1 MSHRSNVMSKLF
13 LKIVFLSIGVCATVA
28 QVAADVDPFDE
39 ESVNRGAQLYELYC
53 SDCHGADTAFQ
64 YDELYDATEA
74 DASED
79 YAELVE
85 LVRGAAARQPTVT
98 VDEDWPEWAEN
109 PAPEVEEDV
118 RADVLGTVTRAIDSY
133 HGAPLESETF
143 DGFEGDVSYRNA
155 DEFDPVPGATNLA
168 DPTAYFYGISE
179 QELYDSI
186 ANGTSAAM
194 PGWEIELGGEDA
206 VWDVVNYIRSLWGE
220 EWRY

>member
-1 MSHRSNVMSKLF
+1 MPHRSNVMSKLF
-13 LKIVFLSIGVCATVA
+13 LKIVFLSIGLCASVA

-39 ESVNRGAQLYELYC
+39 ESVNRGAQLY
-53 SDCHGADTAFQ
+53 
-64 YDELYDATEA
+64 ELYDATEA

-186 ANGTSAAM
+186 ANGTSAA
-194 PGWEIELGGEDA
+194 
-206 VWDVVNYIRSLWGE
+206 NRT
-220 EWRY
+220 RR